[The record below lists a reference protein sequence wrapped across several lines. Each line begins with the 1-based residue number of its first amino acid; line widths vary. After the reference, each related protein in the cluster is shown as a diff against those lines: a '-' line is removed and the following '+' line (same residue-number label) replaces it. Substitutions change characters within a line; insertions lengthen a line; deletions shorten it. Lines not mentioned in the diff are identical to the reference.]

1 MKCFCSV
8 SILALIMFGNVSVY
22 ADDSSADGENA
33 ESKPLARFRPGDQQ
47 DSERRPGQRR
57 PGQFAGGF
65 SPEQMV
71 ARMIEEFDADGDDKL
86 NAEELQKMMMA
97 MRERRGAGMQRR
109 PGGQGRPSPRDTSA
123 SPGGEQPQRPP
134 TAE

>member
-33 ESKPLARFRPGDQQ
+33 ESKPLVRFRPGDQQ

-71 ARMIEEFDADGDDKL
+71 ARMIEEFDADGDEKL

-134 TAE
+134 KAE